1 MALSDNLATS
11 PSAWPGLWPFLRSVW
26 QEIEQDRVF
35 MIAAG
40 VTFYALLSVIPAMAA
55 TVTLYGLFADPA
67 DIARM
72 AAELSD
78 VLPKSVVDLSSTEL
92 QRLALAN
99 SQALGLASVL
109 GLAIALW
116 GAHGGLKGLIEALNI
131 AYDTPETRSFL
142 HRTALALGFAV
153 LGSALVVAVVLLAP
167 ALPALLAQL
176 PGGYWLDRLLL
187 VLRWP
192 LLVLLLAA
200 GLGALY
206 AFGPNRPERPYR
218 WITPGALLAALMVV
232 VGSAAFAYY
241 LNHYAAYDQSYGAL
255 AAAIAL
261 MTGLWLATLSVLFG
275 AEVNAELDRLSGQR
289 PAKRVL
295 SHPPT
300 IPLSATDGAI
310 P

>member
-1 MALSDNLATS
+1 
-11 PSAWPGLWPFLRSVW
+11 
-26 QEIEQDRVF
+26 

-55 TVTLYGLFADPA
+55 TVTLYGLFADPG
-67 DIARM
+67 DIAVI
-72 AAELSD
+72 AANLSD
-78 VLPKSVVDLSSTEL
+78 VLPKAVLDLASTEL

-192 LLVLLLAA
+192 LLVLLAA

-232 VGSAAFAYY
+232 AGSAAFAYY
-241 LNHYAAYDQSYGAL
+241 QNHYADYDQSYGAL

-275 AEVNAELDRLSGQR
+275 AEVNAELDGLSGQR

-295 SHPPT
+295 SHPPFR
-300 IPLSATDGAI
+300 S
-310 P
+310 